1 MAEITFGKSR
11 VIKNHYRSRP
21 ELPDFKLNQR
31 VHARIPAARPP
42 GLNNSLI
49 RDQFDVSTG
58 DQAAEGAKGASGFA
72 ADLRGHAGEGGKLFG
87 IEQSLVNTLRRHLKI
102 NFLVEISEESFS
114 TGAGRLLHFLVF
126 LRLCEDG
133 H

>member
-1 MAEITFGKSR
+1 MAEIAFGKSR
-11 VIKNHYRSRP
+11 VIENHYRSRP

-31 VHARIPAARPP
+31 VHAWIPAARPP

-58 DQAAEGAKGASGFA
+58 NQTAEGGEGASRVA

-87 IEQSLVNTLRRHLKI
+87 IEQSLVNTLRCDLKI
-102 NFLVEISEESFS
+102 NFLMEIGEESFS

-126 LRLCEDG
+126 LRLGEDG